1 MNTIGERVKSARA
14 AARLTQLD
22 LAGKSGISQARLSAI
37 EVGTTKQ
44 PTCVIELAKA
54 MNICPIWL
62 QTGIRQNSNLN
73 SVDTLYMLINS
84 LDEDERVREI
94 AYCEKLLKERQNR
107 ET

>member
-1 MNTIGERVKSARA
+1 MNTIGERVKSARE

-22 LAGKSGISQARLSAI
+22 LAGKAGISQARLSAI

-62 QTGIRQNSNLN
+62 QTGTRQNSDWNL
-73 SVDTLYMLINS
+73 SDTLYTLINS
-84 LDEDERVREI
+84 LDEDEKVRQI
-94 AYCEKLLKERQNR
+94 AYCEKLLKERQDR
-107 ET
+107 QT